1 MDWYRQDGNFTT
13 VNPQGQTIAFDAVH
27 ICAESTDDAQKQIR
41 SALEDETGIY
51 HVTCYPNTPQAQMYH
66 IIADTVDRA
75 EGWAKVVYRLENQG
89 KEDLS

>member
-1 MDWYRQDGNFTT
+1 
-13 VNPQGQTIAFDAVH
+13 
-27 ICAESTDDAQKQIR
+27 
-41 SALEDETGIY
+41 
-51 HVTCYPNTPQAQMYH
+51 MYH